1 MSGSVDYS
9 NGSEEFS
16 AELTLHSEVL
26 SPETFQC
33 TPANMVEVH
42 EDKKM
47 NKESNRMHTDKE
59 EEALINEEA
68 ILNIVEN
75 SQSFHRLSQKLCQT
89 TVFLD
94 SADEAMIDVLAGLES
109 DGYQMEHHKA
119 LSHHRS
125 LGSCRNS
132 QNSDDEENE
141 PQCEKEEM
149 ELSLIM
155 SQRWDSSIEEPGPK
169 RRSAGKN
176 MHRSSTEEDSSSEE
190 EMEWSGSNMLL
201 TNLSIPQLD
210 GTADENGGK

>member
-1 MSGSVDYS
+1 MWAL
-9 NGSEEFS
+9 S
-16 AELTLHSEVL
+16 AV
-26 SPETFQC
+26 
-33 TPANMVEVH
+33 
-42 EDKKM
+42 
-47 NKESNRMHTDKE
+47 
-59 EEALINEEA
+59 
-68 ILNIVEN
+68 
-75 SQSFHRLSQKLCQT
+75 
-89 TVFLD
+89 D

-169 RRSAGKN
+169 RRYIDDFLYLIFPLSPSYLRAMMWIIEESLLIALEKSA
-176 MHRSSTEEDSSSEE
+176 D
-190 EMEWSGSNMLL
+190 
-201 TNLSIPQLD
+201 
-210 GTADENGGK
+210 AAAC